1 MRIDAN
7 GKITQWRFDH
17 DIICEKATIE
27 RASTTGMLVIKAPI
41 VGYKPRVDTKHH
53 EVKKEEPKK
62 KIEEKKK
69 ELKPIKDKV
78 DFLRNDDISTGNT
91 IKEVESFEKKDKDIK
106 ELVKECDVDIDELP
120 DLE

>member
-1 MRIDAN
+1 M
-7 GKITQWRFDH
+7 
-17 DIICEKATIE
+17 
-27 RASTTGMLVIKAPI
+27 
-41 VGYKPRVDTKHH
+41 
-53 EVKKEEPKK
+53 
-62 KIEEKKK
+62 K